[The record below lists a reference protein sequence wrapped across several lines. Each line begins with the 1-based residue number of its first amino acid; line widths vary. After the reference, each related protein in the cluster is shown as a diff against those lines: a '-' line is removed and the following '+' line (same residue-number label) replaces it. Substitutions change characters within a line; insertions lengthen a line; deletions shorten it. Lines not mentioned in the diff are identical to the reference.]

1 MCGLFL
7 ILERR
12 RPVDVTRARACTQ
25 ALRHRGPDG
34 LGECSFDWSTTGRD
48 DVPRVS
54 GYAGHTRLSIL
65 DPSPRSDQPMRRG
78 QHTLIYNGEIY
89 NFRHVREALCAAGAN
104 FSSDGDTEVL
114 LELLARQG
122 LPGLNQAHGMWAF
135 GLFDHG
141 AGTLLAARDRYGKK
155 PLFFHFDE
163 ERLCLASEI
172 APILRYLDRPPCMT
186 DAALDTYLCD
196 GWLFPQADGC
206 THVEGIREVPA
217 GAAIHFDLGR
227 WHLATER
234 WFDLDAH
241 VARTPARADE
251 LPELLCEAVLSRLV
265 ADRKVGL
272 LLSGGVDSSLILSI
286 LCASG
291 RGEQVHC
298 FTGDAGKSDDAQY
311 ARRCIEQLGIRAIE
325 VPLDYGPAGM
335 DGFLSTCRHQEKPFP
350 FIGNVLAMPQL
361 YARIAEHDVPVI
373 MDGTGGDEV
382 FAGYWDRYYR
392 FALREAQ
399 SGGDASWLEE
409 SLRENAGDAKAMR
422 QALLARGVDPVPR
435 GSGLRGAESDPPGLS
450 RHIDPAVFDAAANDS
465 LESFQGTLT
474 QALLHDAKRGRLPEW
489 LWQNDRNAM
498 ASGVENRSP
507 LLDHRLAPY
516 MRTRMQGKM
525 SGPWNKLELRQA
537 FDRFIA
543 LPTQWRR
550 DKQGFRWVYFRFL
563 RANRAAVL
571 ELVSASR
578 LLPTRMN
585 ARAVVDAARH
595 DDAVLDS
602 VLLQRMLCIAGL
614 EAAMGLQGAS

>member
-12 RPVDVTRARACTQ
+12 RPVDATRARVCTQ

-34 LGECSFDWSTTGRD
+34 MGECSFDWPAIRD
-48 DVPRVS
+48 DAPPVS

-65 DPSPRSDQPMRRG
+65 DPSQRSDQPMRRG
-78 QHTLIYNGEIY
+78 QHTLIYNGEMY
-89 NFRHVREALCAAGAN
+89 NFRQVRETLCAAGAK
-104 FSSDGDTEVL
+104 FISDGDSEVL

-135 GLFDHG
+135 GLLDHG
-141 AGTLLAARDRYGKK
+141 TGTLLAARDRYGKK
-155 PLFFHFDE
+155 PLFFHLDD

-172 APILRYLDRPPCMT
+172 APILRYLERPPRLT

-196 GWLFPQADGC
+196 GWLFPRADGS
-206 THVEGIREVPA
+206 THIEGIREVPA
-217 GAAIHFDLGR
+217 GAAIRFDLGR
-227 WHLATER
+227 WQLATER
-234 WFDLDAH
+234 WFDLGEH
-241 VARTPARADE
+241 VARTPAHADE
-251 LPELLCEAVLSRLV
+251 LPELLREAVLSRLV

-286 LCASG
+286 LHASG

-298 FTGDAGKSDDAQY
+298 FTGDAGKSDDADY

-335 DGFLSTCRHQEKPFP
+335 DGFLATCRHQEKPFP

-361 YARIAEHDVPVI
+361 YARIAEHDVPVVL
-373 MDGTGGDEV
+373 DGTGGDEV

-399 SGGDASWLEE
+399 SSGDAAWLEE
-409 SLRENAGDAKAMR
+409 SLRENAGNAKAM
-422 QALLARGVDPVPR
+422 LARDVAPVPR
-435 GSGLRGAESDPPGLS
+435 GCGLRGAERDPPGLS
-450 RHIDPAVFDAAANDS
+450 RHVEPAVFDAAANDS
-465 LESFQGTLT
+465 LESFQGTLS
-474 QALLHDAKRGRLPEW
+474 QALLHDATRGRLPEW

-537 FDRFIA
+537 FERFIA
-543 LPTQWRR
+543 LPTRWRR

>member
-7 ILERR
+7 VLERR
-12 RPVDVTRARACTQ
+12 GPVDLTRAHHSTQ

-34 LGECSFDWSTTGRD
+34 MGEWSFDWSTTDRTD
-48 DVPRVS
+48 APPVS

-65 DPSPRSDQPMRRG
+65 DPSPRSDQPLRRG
-78 QHTLIYNGEIY
+78 RHTLVYNGEMY
-89 NFRHVREALCAAGAN
+89 NFREVRAEMYAAGAR
-104 FSSDGDTEVL
+104 FGSDGDTEVL
-114 LELLARQG
+114 LELLAREG
-122 LPGLNQAHGMWAF
+122 LAGLNRAHGMWAF
-135 GLFDHG
+135 GLLDHR

-155 PLFFHFDE
+155 PLFYHLDD

-172 APILRYLDRPPCMT
+172 APIVRYLERPARMSH
-186 DAALDTYLCD
+186 AALDTYLCD
-196 GWLFPQADGC
+196 GWLFPRADGS
-206 THVEGIREVPA
+206 THLEGIREVPA

-227 WHLATER
+227 WRLTTER
-234 WFDLDAH
+234 YFDMHDY
-241 VARTPARADE
+241 VAQAPAQADE
-251 LPELLCEAVLSRLV
+251 LPELLREVVLSRLV

-286 LCASG
+286 LHHSG
-291 RGEQVHC
+291 RGEQVYC
-298 FTGDAGKSDDAQY
+298 FTGDAGKSDDAHY

-325 VPLDYGPAGM
+325 VPLDYGPAGL
-335 DGFLSTCRHQEKPFP
+335 DGFLATCRHQEKPFP

-361 YARIAEHDVPVI
+361 YARIAEHDVPVVL
-373 MDGTGGDEV
+373 DGTGGDEV

-392 FALREAQ
+392 FALSEAQ
-399 SGGDASWLEE
+399 STGDVAWLEE
-409 SLRENAGDAKAMR
+409 SLRENAGNAKAMG
-422 QALLARGVDPVPR
+422 QALLGRGVDPVRR
-435 GSGLRGAESDPPGLS
+435 GGWLRGADKDPPGLS
-450 RHIDPAVFDAAANDS
+450 RHVDPAVFDAAANDS
-465 LESFQGTLT
+465 LDSFQGTLS
-474 QALLHDAKRGRLPEW
+474 QALLHDATRGRLPEW

-537 FDRFIA
+537 FDRFIP

-550 DKQGFRWVYFRFL
+550 DKQGFRWVYHRFL
-563 RANRAAVL
+563 RANRMAVL
-571 ELVSASR
+571 DLLTASQ
-578 LLPTRMN
+578 LLPSRVN
-585 ARAVVDAARH
+585 ARAVVDAARR

-614 EAAMGLQGAS
+614 EAGMGLQGPS

>member
-7 ILERR
+7 ILERG
-12 RPVDVTRARACTQ
+12 RPVDVTRARACTR

-34 LGECSFDWSTTGRD
+34 MGECSFEWSATGRD
-48 DVPRVS
+48 DKPPVS
-54 GYAGHTRLSIL
+54 GYAGHMRLSIL
-65 DPSPRSDQPMRRG
+65 DPSRRSDQPMRRG
-78 QHTLIYNGEIY
+78 QHTLVYNGEMY
-89 NFRHVREALCAAGAN
+89 NFRQVREALRAAGAN

-122 LPGLNQAHGMWAF
+122 LSGLNQAHGMWGF
-135 GLFDHG
+135 GLLDHG

-155 PLFFHFDE
+155 PLFFHLDD

-172 APILRYLDRPPCMT
+172 APILRYLERPPRLT
-186 DAALDTYLCD
+186 DAAMDTYLCD
-196 GWLFPQADGC
+196 GWLFPRADGS
-206 THVEGIREVPA
+206 THVQGIQEVPA
-217 GAAIHFDLGR
+217 GAAIRFDLAR
-227 WHLATER
+227 WHLAREP
-234 WFDLDAH
+234 WFDLDEH
-241 VARTPARADE
+241 VARTPAHADD
-251 LPELLCEAVLSRLV
+251 LPELLREAVLSRLV

-361 YARIAEHDVPVI
+361 YARIAEHDVPVVL
-373 MDGTGGDEV
+373 DGTGGDEV

-392 FALREAQ
+392 FALSEAQ
-399 SGGDASWLEE
+399 STGDTAWLEE
-409 SLRENAGDAKAMR
+409 SLRENAGNAKAMR
-422 QALLARGVDPVPR
+422 QALLAHGVDPVPR
-435 GSGLRGAESDPPGLS
+435 GLGLRGADEDPPGLS
-450 RHIDPAVFDAAANDS
+450 RHVDPAVFDAAANDS
-465 LESFQGTLT
+465 LASFQGTLS
-474 QALLHDAKRGRLPEW
+474 QALLHDAMRGRLPEW

-516 MRTRMQGKM
+516 MRTRMQAKM
-525 SGPWNKLELRQA
+525 SGPWNKLELRRA

-563 RANRAAVL
+563 RANRPAVL
-571 ELVSASR
+571 ELISASR

-602 VLLQRMLCIAGL
+602 VLLQRMLCVAGL